1 MCTTVSSRACHRAA
15 LGTEACEWMMLVSR
29 RPPSVIYT
37 FPSLFANDILEIR
50 SDVVQAILL
59 LQLPECAGLM
69 LAYPASLGDN
79 QAILLAY
86 AEVRNQDT
94 EAKTVSAP
102 CIQSQGPKEHPGGPR
117 VPVHKGACL
126 CLPGC
131 FSKDYFMDDFLP
143 ACMCAMYMESPGGQR
158 KCQIP

>member
-1 MCTTVSSRACHRAA
+1 MS
-15 LGTEACEWMMLVSR
+15 G

-37 FPSLFANDILEIR
+37 FFSLFFNDILEIR

-79 QAILLAY
+79 QAILAY
-86 AEVRNQDT
+86 AEVRNQDA

-102 CIQSQGPKEHPGGPR
+102 CIQSRAQKSTLGPKSSSSYGGHVSAYLVVFQKIILWMMFCLLVC
-117 VPVHKGACL
+117 VPCTCRALEARGNVK
-126 CLPGC
+126 
-131 FSKDYFMDDFLP
+131 
-143 ACMCAMYMESPGGQR
+143 SPKAGVAAG
-158 KCQIP
+158 